1 MALLPLNMLASPRV
15 EARMPEG
22 QTWTAGGSGAE
33 PTRQGWRQ
41 CSRKTVPVSG
51 WGGRT
56 GEEVLVI
63 AAGWDRA
70 LETGRRTQGARPGCG
85 HRTVTLQPDRVEG
98 PRQLGQHRALGSAG
112 AGLGLVRDC
121 LHPLGAE
128 PGSTA
133 HPIRPQGLVGRE
145 EWPQEMVVQLLASPG
160 NEAVAAQCA
169 LGLSVPEEQLPAT
182 VAAELRRL
190 ELQER

>member
-1 MALLPLNMLASPRV
+1 M
-15 EARMPEG
+15 
-22 QTWTAGGSGAE
+22 
-33 PTRQGWRQ
+33 
-41 CSRKTVPVSG
+41 
-51 WGGRT
+51 
-56 GEEVLVI
+56 
-63 AAGWDRA
+63 
-70 LETGRRTQGARPGCG
+70 
-85 HRTVTLQPDRVEG
+85 
-98 PRQLGQHRALGSAG
+98 
-112 AGLGLVRDC
+112 GLVRDC

-133 HPIRPQGLVGRE
+133 HPICPQGLVGRE
-145 EWPQEMVVQLLASPG
+145 EWPQEMVVRLLASPG